1 MGSGREGLPRCGRD
15 SRRPLRIIR
24 ESNRV
29 DIVDQRLH
37 HLVELEL
44 NVRYELGVDPK
55 RAVLPEELPDHTI
68 GEGPEV
74 RRGSGGLGAGGVLPA
89 QSPGVGPVA
98 AGLLDGPAE
107 RRLDRGAQPP
117 SPRWLSLISLTTRH
131 EVVTSAA
138 AVAVRWPSA
147 CVGASLQQGRTRQ
160 SLYNVT

>member
-1 MGSGREGLPRCGRD
+1 MS
-15 SRRPLRIIR
+15 SLRGER
-24 ESNRV
+24 SEA
-29 DIVDQRLH
+29 
-37 HLVELEL
+37 L
-44 NVRYELGVDPK
+44 NVRQELGVDPEH
-55 RAVLPEELPDHTI
+55 AVLPEELPDHAV

-74 RRGSGGLGAGGVLPA
+74 RRGSDELGAGEGLLPA

-117 SPRWLSLISLTTRH
+117 SPRWLSLISLTTRP
-131 EVVTSAA
+131 EVATSAA

-160 SLYNVT
+160 SLYDVT